1 MGQQSAETFHRK
13 RYTNVQQT
21 CKEILSIAVM
31 PERQIHPASRWD
43 TSTSEV
49 YKVNRCL
56 QGGRERGTLVHI
68 HGNVSCFSVTEQS
81 VWRNLWTMVLQPQY
95 KLYIQRDWSP
105 EEILYWVL
113 SHKRCKTTSESTNI
127 WTKICVC
134 CILYGDIHSIYSY
147 WKNIHTLKIWWDA
160 IMEFQCHNMDG
171 TRYINIVSKMSH
183 AERR

>member
-1 MGQQSAETFHRK
+1 MGQQSAETLHRK

-21 CKEILSIAVM
+21 CKEILSVAVM

-81 VWRNLWTMVLQPQY
+81 VWRNIWTMVLQPQY
-95 KLYIQRDWSP
+95 ELYIQRDWSP

-113 SHKRCKTTSESTNI
+113 SHKRCKKQPQSPPTYELRYV
-127 WTKICVC
+127 CVAF
-134 CILYGDIHSIYSY
+134 YMVIYTVS
-147 WKNIHTLKIWWDA
+147 IHTEKIYTHSKYGEMLLWNFNVTIW
-160 IMEFQCHNMDG
+160 MELG
-171 TRYINIVSKMSH
+171 ILI
-183 AERR
+183 